1 VSRLASRVLYRVH
14 TARAAL
20 MRTLIRVTE
29 EATMLGDIREDMQV
43 DSEFADEYQSFLVG
57 DEGSPRS
64 EWFDFPASKL
74 ARTALGSVSEQ
85 STVWDAVER
94 MRTLRTGSAL
104 ITDPLGRLVGIFT
117 ERDLIR
123 RVITAHRLVEH
134 TQVAEVMTRSPDVL
148 PATATVA
155 QAVRFLARARYR
167 HVPLVDGAQ
176 VPVAMLS
183 ARQLMGFI
191 SETFPKEVLN
201 APPESSPPIR
211 RSEGA

>member
-1 VSRLASRVLYRVH
+1 
-14 TARAAL
+14 
-20 MRTLIRVTE
+20 
-29 EATMLGDIREDMQV
+29 MLGDTREDIQV
-43 DSEFADEYQSFLVG
+43 DSEFADEYQSFLEG
-57 DEGSPRS
+57 DEGNPRS
-64 EWFDFPASKL
+64 EWFDFPAGRL
-74 ARTALGSVSEQ
+74 ARSALGSVSEQ

-94 MRTLRTGSAL
+94 MRTLHTGSAL
-104 ITDPLGRLVGIFT
+104 ITDAGGRLVGIFT

-123 RVITAHRLVEH
+123 RVITAHRPVEH
-134 TQVAEVMTRSPDVL
+134 TPVAEVMTRAPEVL

-155 QAVRFLARARYR
+155 QALRFLARARYR
-167 HVPLVDGAQ
+167 HVPLVDAAQ

-201 APPESSPPIR
+201 APPECSPPIR